1 MPEIKKITVPQAYL
15 AFLLVL
21 AVSFT
26 LTSLSIKDV
35 EFASGADEGYY
46 LRYASYIGEHGLG
59 GFADLFKNYIENQK
73 DWLYP
78 NPLRMGFIALS
89 SVWLKIFGYSFLNL
103 AYFSLFSFC
112 VFLIISFYFAAKY
125 FDEKITLLLAILL
138 AFSPLNMAMARRAL
152 LDSTFNLFSIFS
164 IWLFFG
170 LLKKRTLLKHILF
183 ILIYSFTILVK
194 ETGVLLS
201 LFFALYLIFYKG
213 KKYFLSVTLFPFL
226 IVGSTYI
233 ILAGG
238 LSNVTDMIK
247 IILTSPGHN
256 EYAILFGSGPWFRYL
271 IDYILLSPWV
281 VILSSGFVFWYLASK
296 EHDERVTYFLLAFVV
311 LFFSLNFFT
320 KNVRYL
326 MILDMPMRLFSV
338 LMLKKLFEARFPKQA
353 FILLSVSV
361 VVIAAF
367 DYLNFYNLFARGEIY
382 DPVSYWLLR
391 GQHIIPWR

>member
-238 LSNVTDMIK
+238 LSNVIDMIK
-247 IILTSPGHN
+247 IILTSPSHN

-361 VVIAAF
+361 VAIAAF

>member
-361 VVIAAF
+361 VAIAAF

>member
-238 LSNVTDMIK
+238 LSNVIDMIK

-361 VVIAAF
+361 VAIAAF

>member
-296 EHDERVTYFLLAFVV
+296 EYDERVSYFLLAFVV

-361 VVIAAF
+361 VAIAAF